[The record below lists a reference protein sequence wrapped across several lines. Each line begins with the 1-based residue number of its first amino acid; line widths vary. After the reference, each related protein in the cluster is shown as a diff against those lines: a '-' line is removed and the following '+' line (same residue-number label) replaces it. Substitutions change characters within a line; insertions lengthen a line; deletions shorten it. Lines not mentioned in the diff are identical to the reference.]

1 MNKKHDVSDFQDTS
15 VFVLAFSMA
24 AFTVLVLIKTLVAVF
39 ETSVIDQFRSIY
51 YLTDYSSST
60 VSLVSGIFG
69 AIVTLLL
76 GTATFGLFFVIFSAS
91 RENLSKVIAGMNLI
105 KFSAVFGLI
114 VSIITVVCSV
124 ASVSVVNYYAVRA
137 AAFQQTVRND
147 SWRMLVSALVFGAVS
162 IIFEIAV
169 IRFLMAIENYLSSKE
184 LRRKGAGLIGFVSG
198 IGAVTAAIA
207 FISLL
212 YDIVTVN
219 YKSENFSPSSLASD
233 ILNLLISVSLIVFF
247 ISLMMSVYNYSKVFM
262 DDEDEYFYDYFDDT
276 QWDEEKEVRVFSEDE
291 SHIIEDYSKPKQF
304 ILTFDIPHTEYPE

>member
-15 VFVLAFSMA
+15 VFVLEFSMA

-262 DDEDEYFYDYFDDT
+262 DDEDEYCYDYFDDT
-276 QWDEEKEVRVFSEDE
+276 QWDEEKEVRVFSENE

-304 ILTFDIPHTEYPE
+304 VLTFDIPHTEYPE

>member
-124 ASVSVVNYYAVRA
+124 ASVSVVNYYTI
-137 AAFQQTVRND
+137 TVIQ
-147 SWRMLVSALVFGAVS
+147 LVFIGTVTNS
-162 IIFEIAV
+162 PPKIY
-169 IRFLMAIENYLSSKE
+169 RFVCACKNKHY
-184 LRRKGAGLIGFVSG
+184 
-198 IGAVTAAIA
+198 
-207 FISLL
+207 
-212 YDIVTVN
+212 Y
-219 YKSENFSPSSLASD
+219 
-233 ILNLLISVSLIVFF
+233 
-247 ISLMMSVYNYSKVFM
+247 
-262 DDEDEYFYDYFDDT
+262 
-276 QWDEEKEVRVFSEDE
+276 
-291 SHIIEDYSKPKQF
+291 
-304 ILTFDIPHTEYPE
+304 